1 MLQFERKGVGAPAI
15 WLEMAA
21 ASSSSPGELLPAS
34 AINAVI
40 KRVAASKGV
49 SFATDARAAVV
60 KAATM
65 YIFML
70 MDE

>member
-1 MLQFERKGVGAPAI
+1 MPA
-15 WLEMAA
+15 A
-21 ASSSSPGELLPAS
+21 

>member
-1 MLQFERKGVGAPAI
+1 
-15 WLEMAA
+15 MAA
-21 ASSSSPGELLPAS
+21 AAPSGPGELLPAA
-34 AINAVI
+34 AINAVV
-40 KRVAASKGV
+40 KRVGASKGV

-70 MDE
+70 TDE

>member
-1 MLQFERKGVGAPAI
+1 
-15 WLEMAA
+15 MAA
-21 ASSSSPGELLPAS
+21 SAPSGPGELLPAA